1 MAPEKFLNRSF
12 GPSLKFEVGMP
23 KKNIELPDESV
34 LAEGVL
40 KTLGQQGQ
48 PKTVKELRKPLT
60 GLFKLPED
68 RLGELVTGL
77 VSGEN
82 IFEWPAKGKGR
93 QRYWT
98 EPLSRYMAEKT
109 VRLLAEKPLTPVEL
123 KRNLNKALF
132 GIPKMT
138 IEKGI
143 QSLLDQGILLIHPK
157 FGSLK
162 ARLGLHPPDP
172 KPYLNKVRKELD
184 QVHKTLG
191 PSGVSREAIHQAL
204 MVLLGIP
211 AGSEILTEAPG
222 MKDVESRLLSKMVEI
237 EPQAPSG
244 ALVSL
249 RNLRRS
255 LNFEKGLFD
264 RTIIDLARKDR
275 IILHQHSFPQG
286 LSEEER
292 QDLVVDQ
299 RGQYYVGAVLTGR

>member
-1 MAPEKFLNRSF
+1 
-12 GPSLKFEVGMP
+12 MP

-48 PKTVKELRKPLT
+48 PKTVKELRKLLT

-77 VSGEN
+77 VSGEK

-98 EPLSRYMAEKT
+98 EPLSRFMAEKT
-109 VRLLAEKPLTPVEL
+109 VRLLTEKPLTPVEL

-132 GIPKMT
+132 GIPKIP

-191 PSGVSREAIHQAL
+191 PSGVSREVIHQAL

-211 AGSEILTEAPG
+211 AGSEILKETPG

-264 RTIIDLARKDR
+264 RAIIDLAIKDR

-292 QDLVVDQ
+292 QDLVADQ

>member
-1 MAPEKFLNRSF
+1 
-12 GPSLKFEVGMP
+12 MP

-48 PKTVKELRKPLT
+48 PKTVKELRKPLS

-68 RLGELVTGL
+68 RLGELMTGL
-77 VSGEN
+77 VSGEK

-98 EPLSRYMAEKT
+98 EPLSRFMAEKT
-109 VRLLAEKPLTPVEL
+109 VQLLAEKPLTPVEL

-132 GIPKMT
+132 GIPKIT
-138 IEKGI
+138 TEKGI

-191 PSGVSREAIHQAL
+191 PAGVSREAIHQAL

-211 AGSEILTEAPG
+211 AGPEIFTEAPG

-264 RTIIDLARKDR
+264 RAIIDLAIKDR

-292 QDLVVDQ
+292 QDLVADQ